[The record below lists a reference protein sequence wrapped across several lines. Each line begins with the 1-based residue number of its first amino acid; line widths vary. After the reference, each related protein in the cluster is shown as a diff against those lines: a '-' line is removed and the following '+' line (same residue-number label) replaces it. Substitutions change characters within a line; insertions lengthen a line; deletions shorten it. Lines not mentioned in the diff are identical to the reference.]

1 MMNEPILRPSSPQ
14 KSGLPKNV
22 NKYANNDLTGNQR
35 LRSAASFS
43 PYNNPTSMAVRLS
56 RCGVPSLAAVAG
68 PMGINIVDLAT
79 PQRSLLVLNYS
90 SSPSVTGVPSNNG
103 GISVG
108 GITSMAFQPDQSIV
122 QNPNSGASD
131 SNGQRVGATWREH
144 SQSSSPILLATA
156 RGSGI
161 LIWDCSGRALSP
173 LLGRLNAA
181 DSWTSSAGPTI
192 VQKRRSTAKGD
203 DAAAELSDPGI
214 DQIQPPPL
222 VASSPASVSG
232 KTTLTAAAAKL
243 ETIQT
248 PISLERNTSYQSYQ
262 NQGNSINKLFTS
274 KGNVTSLAWK
284 GPTVPILIST
294 VGNSV
299 CMYDLRT
306 SLFAGVERM
315 KGGGARPNSRFFV
328 SPHGGTLIHC
338 AYSYDESQHMF
349 STLDSAGVVT
359 IWDDRKAG
367 NGSRC
372 LASFVACSQGGVG
385 IASMPPSKKNGRGG
399 DGFTEAR
406 PRWVTWGMDSQA
418 NEDDLVVKVWS
429 PSTAVTADTDNVDD
443 AGTAIAGQVKDPYQV
458 TSLISIPNAVAAR
471 VHPTY
476 PDAVLVFK
484 TSPSEKETS
493 VDRTSESLMHTLEGS
508 PEWRAPTCRSPEM
521 AAVISTPP
529 SPPPLMLQDYGEEV
543 KNNENK
549 NTSSPTA
556 RGWEA
561 ELWRIVADPDLE
573 VKSETA
579 DMNRDAN
586 GAQMISSFRGGYPD
600 EDALSFAPG
609 RSEANSMSGDVIA
622 VDLALGIEAK
632 GSEHA
637 HELQLCTLTNSGQ
650 LRVFGIPEVV
660 DEASVDD
667 KKEVNSMSNVARVY
681 RGRDDVNMESSSWW
695 KGKNEEDEE
704 EEAVANA
711 SPQKDTLPRPNREN
725 STQFDIELTSPFE
738 ETTIDARNNPI
749 ISEDASRTVQPT
761 SVTEDMDVSATR
773 DVVQHAPIDPLKA
786 SRVPCP
792 PLCGAA
798 FSAGGAGGLVTFTN
812 GPVKRMFA
820 WYNSSDKKL
829 GNSTSLSGS
838 TSPIVADIVDDNGDE
853 LSRSGDRQ
861 RNQKLPR
868 TVFDLLEMQSEAK
881 IAQWGDGNDNN
892 DTLNEDDASGS
903 SDDSSSYEDVEVV
916 LESDSSDSEND
927 GFFHVSKAYKAY
939 FSDSRKSL
947 LGEDSDNES
956 NIHKDDGGGEQP
968 KGSGDTSD
976 ANKNFAG
983 LSSISPAIAITRKY
997 TDLVLNGHTPE
1008 LANRLQLG
1016 DCWWLASDFS
1026 IPSNVGKNIDGPG
1039 ANRQENNKPVKRNNS
1054 NPDFPY
1060 SPNRPS
1066 GKSLE
1071 RTWSLQPQPSS
1082 NKQTSMM
1089 GNLKKLMLPGMATP
1103 PDQRLIEKKNKHESA
1118 PRLETSTAQSKT
1130 QKNETSRHPLGV
1142 YLLENPQTPDAAAER
1157 LSITRNLCIQNAQV
1171 CIECGQKTK
1180 FDTWILLAK
1189 TIESLEIFESDPFA
1203 GWGGASDALTTGVV
1217 TSVLEYYESQAD
1229 YQMLATI
1236 VCVLTFGRDRRKSSK
1251 AIGPGKE
1258 DDYQLL
1264 PKFDERRYDMY
1275 LHHYAALLYGWGCL
1289 TVRNEISKR
1298 LAYGV
1303 PGAGGEIITGVP
1315 GNEEKGSS
1323 IVANTGVATGVTF
1336 TPICQKCMTPVD
1348 DTNNVC
1354 RKCKDYSFQ
1363 CSICCMAVR
1372 GACTWCPMCSHGGH
1386 ADHMMAW
1393 FEEHQMCPTGCGCLC
1408 VERKASRFSES
1419 IAQE

>member
-1 MMNEPILRPSSPQ
+1 M
-14 KSGLPKNV
+14 
-22 NKYANNDLTGNQR
+22 
-35 LRSAASFS
+35 
-43 PYNNPTSMAVRLS
+43 
-56 RCGVPSLAAVAG
+56 
-68 PMGINIVDLAT
+68 
-79 PQRSLLVLNYS
+79 
-90 SSPSVTGVPSNNG
+90 
-103 GISVG
+103 
-108 GITSMAFQPDQSIV
+108 
-122 QNPNSGASD
+122 
-131 SNGQRVGATWREH
+131 
-144 SQSSSPILLATA
+144 
-156 RGSGI
+156 
-161 LIWDCSGRALSP
+161 
-173 LLGRLNAA
+173 
-181 DSWTSSAGPTI
+181 
-192 VQKRRSTAKGD
+192 
-203 DAAAELSDPGI
+203 
-214 DQIQPPPL
+214 
-222 VASSPASVSG
+222 
-232 KTTLTAAAAKL
+232 
-243 ETIQT
+243 
-248 PISLERNTSYQSYQ
+248 
-262 NQGNSINKLFTS
+262 
-274 KGNVTSLAWK
+274 
-284 GPTVPILIST
+284 PILIST

-315 KGGGARPNSRFFV
+315 KGGGARPNSRFV

-367 NGSRC
+367 NESRC

-385 IASMPPSKKNGRGG
+385 IASIPPSKKTGRDG
-399 DGFTEAR
+399 DGFTETR

-418 NEDDLVVKVWS
+418 DEDDLVVKVWS
-429 PSTAVTADTDNVDD
+429 PSVAETADTDNVDE
-443 AGTAIAGQVKDPYQV
+443 AGTAIASQAKDPYQV
-458 TSLISIPNAVAAR
+458 TSQISIPNAVAAR

-476 PDAVLVFK
+476 PDAVLVFR
-484 TSPSEKETS
+484 TNPSEKETS
-493 VDRTSESLMHTLEGS
+493 VDRTSEGLMHTLEGS
-508 PEWRAPTCRSPEM
+508 PEWRAPTGRSPEM

-543 KNNENK
+543 TNNENK
-549 NTSSPTA
+549 NTSSPA
-556 RGWEA
+556 VRGWEA
-561 ELWRIVADPDLE
+561 ELWKIDTSDSDVE

-579 DMNRDAN
+579 DMNRDTI
-586 GAQMISSFRGGYPD
+586 GAQMVSSFRGGSPN

-609 RSEANSMSGDVIA
+609 RSEANSTGGDVIA
-622 VDLALGIEAK
+622 VDLALGKVTEAK
-632 GSEHA
+632 GNENA
-637 HELQLCTLTNSGQ
+637 YELQLCTLTNSGQ

-660 DEASVDD
+660 DEAYVDD

-681 RGRDDVNMESSSWW
+681 RGRDDANTESPSWW
-695 KGKNEEDEE
+695 KGKNEDDED

-725 STQFDIELTSPFE
+725 STQFDIELASPFE

-749 ISEDASRTVQPT
+749 ISEDVSRDVQST

-786 SRVPCP
+786 TRVPCP

-838 TSPIVADIVDDNGDE
+838 ASPIVADIVDGSGDE

-861 RNQKLPR
+861 RNQNLPR

-903 SDDSSSYEDVEVV
+903 SDDSSSYEDVEVE

-927 GFFHVSKAYKAY
+927 GFFHVSKAYNAY

-968 KGSGDTSD
+968 KGAGDTGD
-976 ANKNFAG
+976 TNKNFAG

-997 TDLVLNGHTPE
+997 TDLVLNGQTPE

-1039 ANRQENNKPVKRNNS
+1039 ANRQENNKAAVKRNNS

-1103 PDQRLIEKKNKHESA
+1103 PDQRLIEKKNKHENA
-1118 PRLETSTAQSKT
+1118 PRLETFTAAQLKT
-1130 QKNETSRHPLGV
+1130 QENETSRHPLGV

-1180 FDTWILLAK
+1180 SDTWILLAK
-1189 TIESLEIFESDPFA
+1189 TIESLEVFESDPFA

-1251 AIGPGKE
+1251 AIGPGKD

-1303 PGAGGEIITGVP
+1303 PGAGGEIITGLP

-1336 TPICQKCMTPVD
+1336 TPICKKCMTPVD
-1348 DTNNVC
+1348 DNNVC
-1354 RKCKDYSFQ
+1354 RKCKDYAFE
-1363 CSICCMAVR
+1363 CSVCCMAVR
-1372 GACTWCPMCSHGGH
+1372 GACTWCPMCNHGGH

-1408 VERKASRFSES
+1408 VERKASRISSES